1 MIFTLQLLSSLRMK
15 GHAQTAISA
24 ALAILGWTAIYYA
37 TSIGSTV
44 WNARLVDGGHVSVT
58 VLTLLHLLVSLS
70 SDIAIMH
77 YGTGEGAP
85 KLASDSRRHSI
96 WEIARAF
103 LPISLFVVM
112 SKLTTYLSYRTVSVG
127 LSHTAKA
134 SEPLFNVLVARA
146 VFGERRS
153 PVVYLSLVPIA
164 LGVTLASL
172 TDFSY
177 NTTGFLWAVA
187 SALLK
192 VLQNIFVKRVM
203 QSGRFTFMEVHFYCG
218 VAALL
223 VLMPVMLLQA
233 ATASSNPF
241 AHFPL
246 LALLACSLL
255 QYGSSLASYRVL
267 HLTAHLTATIINVM
281 KRLLTIVLATLAAD
295 APMSPLN
302 ATGVILAVAGIMS
315 YQVLKDA
322 APTSGPAQPLSWR
335 SWLQWLSSVAWRYNH
350 LPFSAD
356 AGKAASEDTSSGSSS
371 SSSGGSSSS
380 GSSIG
385 VSGKSSGSSSPS
397 RGQGVADTAVSVGI
411 GIGAVATAATSNTGA
426 AAQPS
431 QAAASGARFSALAG
445 PLQSRAAALALSS
458 AGLRPT
464 AAGAASGL
472 GVGLGAAG
480 FLSGGSSISSSG
492 VAGGIGSGVGGRP
505 PLHVAFGLSS
515 GAGLSSAAVAA
526 ASPGVRLQ
534 SWSSPATPQ
543 SLLSPPG
550 LGLAGAGGAASFSP
564 ASSQAQSRSHSP
576 AHASGQGQGQ
586 GQGQS
591 DGWLRPASRMWRSA
605 GSEPDLHKTLAQAQ
619 AQAQALSAAGSA
631 AAEAGGAHGA
641 AAAGSRRPSGEH
653 LAARLIALPVQ

>member
-302 ATGVILAVAGIMS
+302 ATGVILAGAW
-315 YQVLKDA
+315 A
-322 APTSGPAQPLSWR
+322 AATGPAYAVTKHFRDSSAAFAALSCCFICPR
-335 SWLQWLSSVAWRYNH
+335 ALAVSARQLLSFCRFLLLFNFRCILYFLLS
-350 LPFSAD
+350 LC
-356 AGKAASEDTSSGSSS
+356 
-371 SSSGGSSSS
+371 SGGHHVLP
-380 GSSIG
+380 GA
-385 VSGKSSGSSSPS
+385 
-397 RGQGVADTAVSVGI
+397 QGRC
-411 GIGAVATAATSNTGA
+411 SNLRARA
-426 AAQPS
+426 AAQ
-431 QAAASGARFSALAG
+431 LA
-445 PLQSRAAALALSS
+445 
-458 AGLRPT
+458 
-464 AAGAASGL
+464 
-472 GVGLGAAG
+472 V
-480 FLSGGSSISSSG
+480 
-492 VAGGIGSGVGGRP
+492 V
-505 PLHVAFGLSS
+505 
-515 GAGLSSAAVAA
+515 AAVVVL
-526 ASPGVRLQ
+526 G
-534 SWSSPATPQ
+534 
-543 SLLSPPG
+543 
-550 LGLAGAGGAASFSP
+550 GLAVQP
-564 ASSQAQSRSHSP
+564 
-576 AHASGQGQGQ
+576 
-586 GQGQS
+586 
-591 DGWLRPASRMWRSA
+591 
-605 GSEPDLHKTLAQAQ
+605 LAF
-619 AQAQALSAAGSA
+619 
-631 AAEAGGAHGA
+631 
-641 AAAGSRRPSGEH
+641 
-653 LAARLIALPVQ
+653 